1 MFFQVMLSGIAAGSI
16 YALVALGFV
25 LIFKSTDVVNF
36 AQGEMVMLG
45 AYLGVTFFTIL
56 KLPFLVVFIIVLGTS
71 SFFGML
77 VERVACR
84 PLMKQS
90 VLTVIIA
97 TIAVGIMMK
106 SGARLIWGPE
116 LWPFPAIMSRKPLQI
131 GSALITPES
140 LGVIAISVAA
150 MAVFYLFFKYSKMGK
165 AMRACSQN
173 QDASAL
179 MGVNVRGIFSLAWGI
194 SCSLAAL
201 GGILLAPLQ
210 APSPTMGLIA
220 IPAFAAA
227 IIGGFESLPGA
238 VIGGFLVG
246 IIQNLSGFYISSVL
260 KDIIA
265 FLLLIGILMVKPSG
279 LFGKALRK
287 RV

>member
-1 MFFQVMLSGIAAGSI
+1 MLSGIAAGSI

-25 LIFKSTDVVNF
+25 LIFKATDAVNF

-71 SFFGML
+71 LFFGML

-140 LGVIAISVAA
+140 LGVIAIAVAA

-165 AMRACSQN
+165 N

-246 IIQNLSGFYISSVL
+246 IIQNLTGFYISSVL

>member
-1 MFFQVMLSGIAAGSI
+1 MLSGIAAGSI

-25 LIFKSTDVVNF
+25 LIFKATDVVNF

-45 AYLGVTFFTIL
+45 AYLGVTFYTIL
-56 KLPFLVVFIIVLGTS
+56 KLPFLVVFLIVLGITAI
-71 SFFGML
+71 FGVF
-77 VERVACR
+77 VERVACG
-84 PLMKQS
+84 PLRKQS

-97 TIAVGIMMK
+97 TIAVGIMMR

-116 LWPFPAIMSRKPLQI
+116 LWPFPAVMSRNPLKI
-131 GSALITPES
+131 GSAMITPES
-140 LGVIAISVAA
+140 LGIIGIALAA
-150 MAVFYLFFKYSKMGK
+150 MAVFYLFFKYTKMGK

-179 MGVNVRGIFSLAWGI
+179 MGVSVKGIFSLTWGI
-194 SCSLAAL
+194 SCGLAAT

-246 IIQNLSGFYISSVL
+246 IIQNLSGYYISSVL
-260 KDIIA
+260 KDIVA
-265 FLLLIGILMVKPSG
+265 FLMLIAILMIKPSG
-279 LFGKALRK
+279 LFGKALKK

>member
-1 MFFQVMLSGIAAGSI
+1 MFFQVILSGIAAGSI

-25 LIFKSTDVVNF
+25 LIFKSTDAVNF

-56 KLPFLVVFIIVLGTS
+56 KLPFLVVFIIVLGAS
-71 SFFGML
+71 FFFGML

-173 QDASAL
+173 LDASAL
-179 MGVNVRGIFSLAWGI
+179 MGVSVRGIFSLA
-194 SCSLAAL
+194 
-201 GGILLAPLQ
+201 
-210 APSPTMGLIA
+210 
-220 IPAFAAA
+220 
-227 IIGGFESLPGA
+227 
-238 VIGGFLVG
+238 
-246 IIQNLSGFYISSVL
+246 
-260 KDIIA
+260 
-265 FLLLIGILMVKPSG
+265 
-279 LFGKALRK
+279 
-287 RV
+287 

>member
-25 LIFKSTDVVNF
+25 LIFKSTDAVNF

-56 KLPFLVVFIIVLGTS
+56 KFPFLVVFIIVLGTS

-106 SGARLIWGPE
+106 S
-116 LWPFPAIMSRKPLQI
+116 
-131 GSALITPES
+131 
-140 LGVIAISVAA
+140 
-150 MAVFYLFFKYSKMGK
+150 
-165 AMRACSQN
+165 
-173 QDASAL
+173 
-179 MGVNVRGIFSLAWGI
+179 
-194 SCSLAAL
+194 
-201 GGILLAPLQ
+201 
-210 APSPTMGLIA
+210 
-220 IPAFAAA
+220 
-227 IIGGFESLPGA
+227 
-238 VIGGFLVG
+238 
-246 IIQNLSGFYISSVL
+246 
-260 KDIIA
+260 
-265 FLLLIGILMVKPSG
+265 
-279 LFGKALRK
+279 
-287 RV
+287 

>member
-1 MFFQVMLSGIAAGSI
+1 LFFQVVLSGIAAGSI

-25 LIFKSTDVVNF
+25 LIFKATDAVNF

-56 KLPFLVVFIIVLGTS
+56 KLPFLIVFIIVLGTS
-71 SFFGML
+71 LFFGML

-140 LGVIAISVAA
+140 LGVIAIAVAA
-150 MAVFYLFFKYSKMGK
+150 MGVFYLFFKYSKMGK

>member
-1 MFFQVMLSGIAAGSI
+1 MFYQVVVSGIAAGSI

-25 LIFKSTDVVNF
+25 LIYKATDVVNF
-36 AQGEMVMLG
+36 AQGEMVMFG
-45 AYLGVTFFTIL
+45 AYLGVTLYTIL
-56 KLPFLVVFIIVLGTS
+56 KFPFVAVFVIVLISTAIYGI
-71 SFFGML
+71 L
-77 VERVACR
+77 VERAACR

-97 TIAVGIMMK
+97 TIAVGIMMR
-106 SGARLIWGPE
+106 SGARLVWGPE
-116 LWPFPAIMSRKPLQI
+116 PWPYPSIMSRIPVHI
-131 GSALITPES
+131 GSVVITPES
-140 LGVIAISVAA
+140 LGITAIAMAA
-150 MAVFYLFFKYSKMGK
+150 MAVFYLFFKYSKLGK
-165 AMRACSQN
+165 AMRACSQKQN
-173 QDASAL
+173 AAAL
-179 MGVNVRGIFSLAWGI
+179 MGVNVKGIFSLTWAV
-194 SCSLAAL
+194 STSLGAL

-210 APSPTMGLIA
+210 PVSPNMGLIA

-246 IIQNLSGFYISSVL
+246 IIQNLSGFYISTVV

-265 FLLLIGILMVKPSG
+265 FLLLIAILMVKPSG

>member
-1 MFFQVMLSGIAAGSI
+1 MFFQVVLSGIAAGSI

-25 LIFKSTDVVNF
+25 LIYKATDVVNF

-56 KLPFLVVFIIVLGTS
+56 KLPFLIVFIIVLGTS